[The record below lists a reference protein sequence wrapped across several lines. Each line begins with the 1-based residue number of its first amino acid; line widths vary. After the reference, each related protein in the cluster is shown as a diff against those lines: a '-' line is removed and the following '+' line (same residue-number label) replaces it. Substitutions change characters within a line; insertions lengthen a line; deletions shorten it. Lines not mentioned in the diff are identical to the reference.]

1 MAQRIHRNTDGLKHQ
16 YAFNEWGNV
25 VHIKKAVD
33 YINGKKCKYFL
44 DEKQLDEIILRS
56 GDKNQWHFALKT
68 DYFEF
73 NGKKY
78 IRDSL
83 NESPQHYDAKLK
95 IIGQGYFDWSDYK
108 IFVKNCVMERRFSKS
123 YFRADLI
130 AELHSGEKVFIE
142 IIKTSD
148 TSKSKENYIITNQ
161 LPTFKIWIDNEGNFI
176 NKRFDF
182 IGNTEIERLREN
194 YRGKSS
200 EYTTISFSKKSAWQ
214 EFYNEKE
221 RLDKEI
227 EQYEKEVDFQIQRYF
242 EGIQSRIKRR
252 SDQAQ
257 SIVGQIRQ
265 GISDCRIL
273 RIQEQKSSNEFRS
286 CLSNL
291 QRETNE
297 IIKEIKYIKNRK
309 LEVKST
315 LEFFKDFKETKIVV
329 LNNCTKI
336 IDVEKMVELHLSFIY
351 SNKLKPYEPY
361 LDRLIELKKHYE
373 RKHKT

>member
-16 YAFNEWGNV
+16 YAFDEWGNV

-44 DEKQLDEIILRS
+44 DEKQLDEILLRA
-56 GDKNQWHFALKT
+56 GEKNQWHFALKT

-83 NESPQHYDAKLK
+83 SESPQHYDAKLK
-95 IIGQGYFDWSDYK
+95 IIGQGYFEWSDYK
-108 IFVKNCVMERRFSKS
+108 IPVKNCVMERRFSKS

-130 AELHSGEKVFIE
+130 AELQSGEKVFIE

-148 TSKSKENYIITNQ
+148 TSKRKENYIIENQ
-161 LPTFKIWIDNEGNFI
+161 LPTFKIWIDNEGNF
-176 NKRFDF
+176 KHEKFDF
-182 IGNTEIERLREN
+182 IGNREIERIRDDYRE
-194 YRGKSS
+194 KSS
-200 EYTTISFSKKSAWQ
+200 EHRTISFSKKSAWQ
-214 EFYNEKE
+214 GFYSEKE
-221 RLDKEI
+221 SFDTEI

-265 GISDCRIL
+265 GISDCKIL
-273 RIQEQKSSNEFRS
+273 RSQEQNASNEFKQ

-291 QRETNE
+291 QKETNE
-297 IIKEIKYIKNRK
+297 IIKEIKYVKNRK
-309 LEVKST
+309 LEVKLT
-315 LEFFKDFKETKIVV
+315 FEYFKDFKENGFVELNNHTKIV
-329 LNNCTKI
+329 
-336 IDVEKMVELHLSFIY
+336 DVQKMVKSHLSFIY
-351 SNKLKPYEPY
+351 GNKLKPYGPY
-361 LDRLIELKKHYE
+361 LDRLIELKKYYE
-373 RKHKT
+373 TT